1 MEGGIVKAAYIE
13 QNGDLDTIQAGE
25 VRDPEPAR
33 DEVVIEVRAA
43 SLNHLDIWVRKG
55 RPGLELCFP
64 HVLGSD
70 ATGTVAALGSE
81 VDTIELGQ
89 EVIVDPGLSCGVC
102 EYCLRGEQSECL
114 HYGIV
119 GMSRPG
125 TFAERVTV
133 PATNVYEVPEH
144 LSSAEAAALP
154 LAYLTAWRMLMTRG
168 GLRPGNTVL
177 IHGIGGG
184 VALAGLQLARHAGA
198 EAIVTSSSDEKLA
211 RASKLGASATINY
224 ANNSDVAAA
233 VKDLTG
239 GRGVDLV
246 LDSVGAATWPI
257 NFGAIRRGGRIVHC
271 GVTSGASAQVDISAL
286 YWNHVTIMG
295 STMGSREDFRQ
306 MVRAV
311 SSAKLKPVVDSVVA
325 LNDARDAMG
334 RMERG
339 EQFGKIVLDIKGK
352 FADTVAV

>member
-1 MEGGIVKAAYIE
+1 VKAAYIE
-13 QNGDLDTIQAGE
+13 QNGDLDVIQVGE
-25 VRDPEPAR
+25 VKDPSPAKG
-33 DEVVIEVRAA
+33 EIVVKVKAA
-43 SLNHLDIWVRKG
+43 ALNHLDIWVRKG

-70 ATGTVAALGSE
+70 AVGTVAALGAE
-81 VDTIELGQ
+81 VDTVEEGD
-89 EVIVDPGLSCGVC
+89 EVILDPGLSCGVC
-102 EYCLRGEQSECL
+102 EYCLRGQQSECL

-125 TFAERVTV
+125 TFAERVSI
-133 PATNVYEVPEH
+133 PATNVYPVPRH
-144 LSSAEAAALP
+144 LTAAEAAALP
-154 LAYLTAWRMLMTRG
+154 LAYLTAWRMLMSRG
-168 GLRPGNTVL
+168 ELRAGHTVL

-184 VALAGLQLARHAGA
+184 VALAGLQLARIAGA
-198 EAIVTSSSDEKLA
+198 EVIVTSSSDEKLD
-211 RASKLGASATINY
+211 RATKLGASAAINY
-224 ANNSDVAAA
+224 TTNPNVADA

-246 LDSVGAATWPI
+246 LDSVGAATWST

-286 YWNHVTIMG
+286 YWNHVTVIG
-295 STMGSREDFRQ
+295 STMGSREEFRQ

-311 SSAKLKPVVDSVVA
+311 SASALRPVVDTVVP
-325 LNDARDAMG
+325 LYGARDAIG

-339 EQFGKIVLDIKGK
+339 EQFGKIVLDLEGQS
-352 FADTVAV
+352 ADTVAAA